1 MVSLAVVF
9 FVVVSL
15 VVVFLLVVELDFEVV
30 FEVCVVGLVDV
41 GGGEAS
47 NLNKNEYIPFESWTL
62 PYLQLGVKETSS
74 MAMLPMAASPTL
86 ASQIILASVSVS
98 MSTLALTH
106 LLRSTPPAPEPLL
119 CQI

>member
-47 NLNKNEYIPFESWTL
+47 NLNKNEYIPFES
-62 PYLQLGVKETSS
+62 
-74 MAMLPMAASPTL
+74 
-86 ASQIILASVSVS
+86 
-98 MSTLALTH
+98 
-106 LLRSTPPAPEPLL
+106 
-119 CQI
+119 